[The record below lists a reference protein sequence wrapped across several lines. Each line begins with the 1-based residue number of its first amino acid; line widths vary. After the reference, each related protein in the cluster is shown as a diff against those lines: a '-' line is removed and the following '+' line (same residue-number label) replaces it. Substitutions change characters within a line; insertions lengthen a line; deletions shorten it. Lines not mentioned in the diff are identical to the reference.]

1 MASDTPKAVG
11 FTARAVQNEEG
22 EKRAILAAAAHRRPR
37 ETTAGAP
44 RRCLH
49 LTHPACRPPS
59 PAPRRPAE
67 EVAWG
72 ELCGRGFSHRG
83 GDPKRFYRKLQADP
97 QSPRAGVRVT
107 VAPSGELVGS
117 VRVPERDIDVD
128 GAVVRV
134 AGIAEVCSDPAYRG
148 QGIAG
153 VALPDAMAYCEST
166 ACAASLL
173 HAAPAV
179 AGLYAK
185 YGYAPLVVRYSRLRL
200 PAPAAAAAAAASTG
214 DSVVSDAPAPAFS
227 AEWLPPGAVVRAVD
241 LGSADEVAA
250 LGALHAG
257 TCARLGVTGFT
268 HRSAAYWQRWLPCVA
283 GGSFWALEL
292 PGVSGSSAASP
303 VAAYAS
309 VVNKGGLKVWDF
321 GAVDGLEPSVAL
333 GFLLTLATRQAAV
346 EVAAGKA
353 AADAPDVTTLLVP
366 TRLARALVPMAAAG
380 AAAASAPA
388 VDHDNPADDDVGWM
402 VRPLGGGPGGAE
414 GGKAVVAALQAA
426 SSDGQLLVWVADA
439 F

>member
-1 MASDTPKAVG
+1 VAVRPVAG
-11 FTARAVQNEEG
+11 DSPTLPAARRSPLPA
-22 EKRAILAAAAHRRPR
+22 RP
-37 ETTAGAP
+37 
-44 RRCLH
+44 
-49 LTHPACRPPS
+49 
-59 PAPRRPAE
+59 PAE

-107 VAPSGELVGS
+107 VAPSGEFVGS
-117 VRVPERDIDVD
+117 VRVPERDVDVD

-153 VALPDAMAYCEST
+153 VALPDAMAYCEGT

-185 YGYAPLVVRYSRLRL
+185 YGYAPLTVRYSRLRL
-200 PAPAAAAAAAASTG
+200 PATAAAADGSISSSSG
-214 DSVVSDAPAPAFS
+214 SSVSDAPAPPPLAF
-227 AEWLPPGAVVRAVD
+227 ATEWLPPGAVVRAAD
-241 LGSADEVAA
+241 LGSADEVAT
-250 LGALHAG
+250 LSSLHAA

-268 HRSAAYWQRWLPCVA
+268 HRSQAYWQRWLPCVA

-292 PGVSGSSAASP
+292 PGAAAGAAGGGSSP
-303 VAAYAS
+303 VVAYAS
-309 VVNKGGLKVWDF
+309 VVYKGGLKVWDF
-321 GAVDGLEPSVAL
+321 GAADGLEPSVAL

-353 AADAPDVTTLLVP
+353 AADAPEVTTLLVP
-366 TRLARALVPMAAAG
+366 TRLARALVPVAALAAAAPDGG
-380 AAAASAPA
+380 AAATGAAPS
-388 VDHDNPADDDVGWM
+388 VDHDSPADDDVGWM
-402 VRPLGGGPGGAE
+402 VRPLGGGPGGPE
-414 GGKAVVAALQAA
+414 GGKVVVAALQAA
-426 SSDGQLLVWVADA
+426 SADGRLLVWVADS